1 MRHDAVVRPTSPP
14 ETGDH
19 TPHNTERPLG
29 TGRAVGVTSET
40 ETLLSMSLTVEPS
53 KIGAVRR
60 AVVNH
65 LKDVGLKEA
74 APDVGLVVT
83 ELLANVH
90 KHAEGICHLEIEP
103 RGERLVLRLSDTVH
117 NLPTV
122 RQRSDCAE
130 TGRGLLLVAALT
142 EHWKSDVTPTGKV
155 VTCTFHTAALSSQ
168 TEGDR

>member
-1 MRHDAVVRPTSPP
+1 
-14 ETGDH
+14 
-19 TPHNTERPLG
+19 
-29 TGRAVGVTSET
+29 
-40 ETLLSMSLTVEPS
+40 MSLTVEPS
-53 KIGAVRR
+53 KIGVVRR
-60 AVVNH
+60 AVVDR
-65 LKDVGLKEA
+65 LKDVGHREA

-122 RQRSDCAE
+122 RQLSDCAE

-142 EHWKSDVTPTGKV
+142 EHWESTTTPTGKV
-155 VTCTFHTAALSSQ
+155 VTCTFHTAAVSSQ
-168 TEGDR
+168 TKADR